1 MWASVND
8 GLTPPLPLKASGSN
22 HVLPCPFS
30 IKRALSRLAA
40 HAIGFAYAIMSAQE
54 GEEAGEKGV
63 EEKEDENE
71 TGFWRQFISE

>member
-1 MWASVND
+1 MND

-40 HAIGFAYAIMSAQE
+40 HAIGFAYAISSAQE
-54 GEEAGEKGV
+54 GEGAEEKGV
-63 EEKEDENE
+63 VEREDVDE
-71 TGFWRQFISE
+71 TGF